1 MRSIAL
7 SKSSLAILKP
17 RGSAR
22 PSARSTRGKCLC
34 FTMRHGP
41 CMNNSSIMSHMSIAG
56 VQTLVFYSIIQ
67 PPSQFAWMV
76 CFNATCKWVL
86 LYEHA
91 AWEIVCNVMCH
102 MYENYEIR
110 GVGNNFVIVRRWQG
124 TIVLQTNWFSTFDNR
139 DHGGVN
145 LHLLFRVSFSSA
157 QFSHWDNYLVGNFI
171 QSLFRDSFSSAKFSH
186 RVNYSDDNFVQLGI
200 RQVIFTEI
208 DKYTAI
214 DSWRTAS
221 TLWCGHSLL
230 ADNRKTMSVKRGSL
244 AKQVA

>member
-91 AWEIVCNVMCH
+91 AWEIVCNVMLH
-102 MYENYEIR
+102 MFGEYEIG
-110 GVGNNFVIVRRWQG
+110 GVKNDCGIGQRWQEIFILH
-124 TIVLQTNWFSTFDNR
+124 TNKVLKSN
-139 DHGGVN
+139 
-145 LHLLFRVSFSSA
+145 VSCLSSP
-157 QFSHWDNYLVGNFI
+157 
-171 QSLFRDSFSSAKFSH
+171 
-186 RVNYSDDNFVQLGI
+186 
-200 RQVIFTEI
+200 
-208 DKYTAI
+208 
-214 DSWRTAS
+214 
-221 TLWCGHSLL
+221 
-230 ADNRKTMSVKRGSL
+230 
-244 AKQVA
+244 